1 MFSSHPKYNQAQL
14 EMQQN
19 ASIYWSSQE
28 SLMFT
33 TANTRIPKALK
44 SQSRLTRRVIN
55 FQDSKNFPCK
65 MNFGSQ
71 LSSVV
76 TLWISKLSNP
86 KTSISAISI
95 ESEIEVIKKWLMML
109 ESRYYQGSN
118 RQTVTIQELQT
129 SITFLDDSHK

>member
-1 MFSSHPKYNQAQL
+1 
-14 EMQQN
+14 
-19 ASIYWSSQE
+19 
-28 SLMFT
+28 
-33 TANTRIPKALK
+33 
-44 SQSRLTRRVIN
+44 
-55 FQDSKNFPCK
+55 

-76 TLWISKLSNP
+76 TLWISKLSKP

-95 ESEIEVIKKWLMML
+95 ESEIEVIKKLLMML